1 MRKVNI
7 SSRRR
12 IAKAIRMVLRAEA
25 DEQDGP
31 EAEDLVVL
39 LDQWETGTIHG
50 RDPVSFMHAEEGR
63 NTDTD
68 IDTVYG

>member
-1 MRKVNI
+1 
-7 SSRRR
+7 
-12 IAKAIRMVLRAEA
+12 MVLRAEA

-50 RDPVSFMHAEEGR
+50 RDPVSLMHAEEGR